1 MNSPHDGADSTS
13 EDSLSQEDL
22 PETKG
27 SCGKLMKL
35 FRVKGEGC
43 AYEFDSRVGL
53 NGS

>member
-1 MNSPHDGADSTS
+1 MNSPHVGADSTS
-13 EDSLSQEDL
+13 EDSTSQEDL

-27 SCGKLMKL
+27 SCGKMMKM
-35 FRVKGEGC
+35 FRVKAEGS